1 MTVNCRR
8 CEYAYWVCEAD
19 SGVAS
24 DCGVSPL
31 ACQCGAPAMPCPDCN
46 PSSDINDPPKMPRGF
61 MPEDGAGIATSRWL
75 RHRQFGQRKNA
86 RSKIVATNTR
96 LVGREARKCI
106 SMSQSGH
113 CCGLAIGEN
122 KSRVMVSSS
131 APPGSV
137 LPEHLGSAAEN
148 FS

>member
-1 MTVNCRR
+1 MIVNCQR
-8 CEYAYWVCEAD
+8 CEYAYWVCEVD
-19 SGVAS
+19 TGVPS
-24 DCGVSPL
+24 DGGASPL
-31 ACQCGAPAMPCPDCN
+31 AWQCGAPAMPCPD
-46 PSSDINDPPKMPRGF
+46 SAINDPPKMARGLTV
-61 MPEDGAGIATSRWL
+61 MPEDEAGIATSRWL

-96 LVGREARKCI
+96 FVGRDARKCI

-113 CCGLAIGEN
+113 CGGLVSGDS

-137 LPEHLGSAAEN
+137 LPEYLGSAAEN
-148 FS
+148 LS